1 MCKSL
6 ISKKNQTY
14 SVKVGL
20 TDKKALQ
27 GFENLCNPFRNPAE
41 EAAKSF

>member
-1 MCKSL
+1 MRKLL

-20 TDKKALQ
+20 SKRKLSTVMRFTNILILFYMVA
-27 GFENLCNPFRNPAE
+27 
-41 EAAKSF
+41 S

>member
-14 SVKVGL
+14 SVKVGVKTL
-20 TDKKALQ
+20 DGTFGTVEYELKW
-27 GFENLCNPFRNPAE
+27 
-41 EAAKSF
+41 